1 MTTPFGTTPDG
12 RAARLFTLQN
22 PDGFRADIT
31 DFGGSIVRL
40 FAPDRTGRLADV
52 VLGFDDVTGYATVSP
67 FFGCIVGRVGNRIA
81 HARFTLDG
89 RTYALAANNAP
100 GGIPCSLHGGVEAF
114 HRKVWAAELLATSP
128 FTDGPALRLRHRSP
142 DGDEGFPGN
151 LDVEVVYSL
160 SPDRA
165 LRIDYAAT
173 TDRATPVAL
182 TNHSYFNLRG
192 EGTGDIL
199 GHELALRAAHYTP
212 VNVGLIPTGAV
223 APVAGTPLDFTTMK
237 EIGKDF
243 DKMPATKDDP
253 GGYDHN
259 FVLDQA
265 PKNDGI
271 WLSAILHEP
280 KSGRTMEVWSNQ
292 PGIQFYTGNFLDG
305 IPGKDGAVYAKNGA
319 LCLETQAFPDSINK
333 QGADGKMK
341 AGWPS
346 VVLRPGQVYSHK
358 MIHRFSAALKD

>member
-151 LDVEVVYSL
+151 LEVEVVYSL

-173 TDRATPVAL
+173 TDRVTPVAL

-199 GHELALRAAHYTP
+199 GHELALRAARYTP

-223 APVAGTPLDFTTMK
+223 APVAGTPFDFSEPTP
-237 EIGKDF
+237 IGARIASDHEQIRF
-243 DKMPATKDDP
+243 
-253 GGYDHN
+253 GLGYDHN
-259 FVLDQA
+259 VIVDRDPDSPGSLVPAAFV
-265 PKNDGI
+265 
-271 WLSAILHEP
+271 HEP
-280 KSGRTMEVWSNQ
+280 TTGRVMEVFTTE
-292 PGIQFYTGNFLDG
+292 PGMQFYTGNFLDG
-305 IPGKDGAVYAKNGA
+305 SYTAKNGHVYGHRHGF
-319 LCLETQAFPDSINK
+319 CLETQ
-333 QGADGKMK
+333 
-341 AGWPS
+341 GWPDAVNQPSFPS
-346 VVLRPGQVYSHK
+346 VILRPGATLRSTTIY
-358 MIHRFSAALKD
+358 RFSAR